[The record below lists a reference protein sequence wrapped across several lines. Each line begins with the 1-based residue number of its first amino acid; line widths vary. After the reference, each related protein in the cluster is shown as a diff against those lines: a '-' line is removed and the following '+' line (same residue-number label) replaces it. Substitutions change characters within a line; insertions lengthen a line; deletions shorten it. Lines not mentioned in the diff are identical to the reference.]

1 MAFIQTIT
9 IVTDQVEAVE
19 TLLDEWTATT
29 AGRRT
34 AQRATFTADLDHP
47 NTHVQIVEFPS
58 HQAAMENSRL
68 AQTSEFADR
77 LTRLCSTPPAF
88 HNLDLQRIDDLT

>member
-9 IVTDQVEAVE
+9 IVTDQVETVE
-19 TLLDEWTATT
+19 TLMNEWIAATV
-29 AGRRT
+29 GQRT

-47 NTHVQIVEFPS
+47 NTYVQIVEFPS
-58 HQAAMENSRL
+58 HEAAMENSRL

-77 LTRLCSTPPAF
+77 LVGLCSTPPAF
-88 HNLDLQRIDDLT
+88 HNLDVRRIDDLA